1 MTTTIPRPTRG
12 EHEQPSPR
20 TQLGSVQASLLVAER
35 EITTQVRNKS
45 FLISLAIT
53 VLITVVGILISGFIG
68 GDEEPTTEVAV
79 VAGADALDEE
89 HSDAGL
95 EIVAAPDQEAA
106 EQLLRDGDV
115 EAIITTDE
123 ESPVGL
129 RVIGLDAMPT
139 EVAQA
144 LSVSPS
150 MEVLDPSAEGP
161 LRFII
166 ALLFG
171 LVFML
176 LSIGSGMMIVQNT
189 IQEKQ
194 SRIVE
199 ILLSSISSRSLLAGK
214 IMGNSAL
221 ALGQAVVIAAAAAL
235 ALMVSGQQ
243 DLLDVLTV
251 PMLWF
256 VLFFLPGFV
265 LVAAIFAASAA
276 LVSRQEDSGTVV
288 TPAMMLVMMPYFVVV
303 FFYDNPLVMT
313 IASYIPFTAPVAMP
327 LRMFFNEAA
336 WFEPLLA
343 LAGLVLASLVLIMLA
358 ARIYSRSLLRTGQR
372 VSLRTA
378 LGSGD

>member
-1 MTTTIPRPTRG
+1 MTTTLPRAETRT
-12 EHEQPSPR
+12 HTAPR
-20 TQLGSVQASLLVAER
+20 AQLGSVQASLLVAER
-35 EITTQVRNKS
+35 EITTQVRNRS

-53 VLITVVGILISGFIG
+53 VLIVVVGTVLSGFIG
-68 GDEEPTTEVAV
+68 GDEDPTTEVAV
-79 VAGADALDEE
+79 VTGSEALDEE
-89 HSDAGL
+89 ISGTGL
-95 EIVAAPDQEAA
+95 SAVSVVDEEAA
-106 EQLLRDGDV
+106 EQMLRDGEV

-123 ESPVGL
+123 SSPVGL
-129 RVIGLDAMPT
+129 LVIGLDEMPT

-171 LVFML
+171 LVFMM

-199 ILLSSISSRSLLAGK
+199 ILLSSISSRALLAGK
-214 IMGNSAL
+214 ILGNSAL

-235 ALMVSGQQ
+235 AMMVSGQQ
-243 DLLDVLTV
+243 ELLDLLTV

-288 TPAMMLVMMPYFVVV
+288 TPAMMLVMAPYFIVV
-303 FFYDNPLVMT
+303 FFYDNALVMT
-313 IASYIPFTAPVAMP
+313 IASYVPFTAPVAMP
-327 LRMFFNEAA
+327 LRMFFNEAQ

>member
-1 MTTTIPRPTRG
+1 M
-12 EHEQPSPR
+12 
-20 TQLGSVQASLLVAER
+20 
-35 EITTQVRNKS
+35 RNRS

-53 VLITVVGILISGFIG
+53 VLLVVVGTVISGFIG
-68 GDEEPTTEVAV
+68 GDEEPVTEVAV
-79 VAGADALDEE
+79 VSGDDTLDGELQG
-89 HSDAGL
+89 AGL
-95 EIVAAPDQEAA
+95 EVVSTADQQTA

-123 ESPVGL
+123 ASPVGL

-150 MEVLDPSAEGP
+150 MEVLDPRAEGP

-176 LSIGSGMMIVQNT
+176 LSMGSGMMIVQNT
-189 IQEKQ
+189 MQEKQ

-199 ILLSSISSRSLLAGK
+199 ILLSSISSRALLAGK
-214 IMGNSAL
+214 IVGNSAS
-221 ALGQAVVIAAAAAL
+221 ALGQAIVTAAAAAL
-235 ALMVSGQQ
+235 ALMLSGQQ
-243 DLLDVLTV
+243 DLLDLLTV

-265 LVAAIFAASAA
+265 LVAAMFAASTA

-288 TPAMMLVMMPYFVVV
+288 TPAMMLVMAPYFVVV
-303 FFYDNPLVMT
+303 FFYDNSLVMT
-313 IASYIPFTAPVAMP
+313 IASYVPFPAPVAIP
-327 LRMFFNEAA
+327 LRMFFNEAM

-343 LAGLVLASLVLIMLA
+343 LAGLVLAPSTDAQRA
-358 ARIYSRSLLRTGQR
+358 AGRDTASSRSSRICLYGSPVAR
-372 VSLRTA
+372 VIPISQVRFVDACSAAPATRISA
-378 LGSGD
+378 A